1 MRKKISQRF
10 EELKDVAQGSL
21 LRQLER
27 VSPRLADDLK
37 HLAQHPRSIGHWL
50 EGQSPWL
57 NRRFLGAASNIAEPF
72 LVGMGLRVDKLGE
85 DSAEVF
91 MPGSWRNQGEGGGLH
106 SSALSALGEFAV
118 RLFWEYHLD
127 LRKSEITAWR
137 VQVRILSR
145 ASGDAKGVF
154 RLPVAEREAILHR
167 LRAEGQTEI
176 DTQTMIYDMNGR
188 LIAEVEVDWKLV
200 RQLALGAGSGAGAGE
215 PSGSC

>member
-10 EELKDVAQGSL
+10 EEMKDVAQESL
-21 LRQLER
+21 FRQLER
-27 VSPRLADDLK
+27 VSPRLAEDLK
-37 HLAQHPRSIGHWL
+37 HLAERPRAFGHWL

-72 LVGMGLRVDKLGE
+72 LVGMGLRVEKLGE

-91 MPGSWRNQGEGGGLH
+91 MPGSWRNQGEGGWLH

-127 LRKSEITAWR
+127 LRKSEILASR
-137 VQVRILSR
+137 VEVRILSR
-145 ASGDAKGVF
+145 PSGDAKGVF

-167 LRAEGQTEI
+167 LRAEGQAEI
-176 DTQTMIYDMNGR
+176 DTQTMIYDMSGR

-200 RQLALGAGSGAGAGE
+200 RQLALGGGHSG
-215 PSGSC
+215 